1 MKQKHEDIK
10 EKLPEYF
17 SGALS
22 EEEKTEVKGH
32 LDGCRDCREE
42 LELIKVFARV
52 DPPDPGEVFWAG
64 LPRKVI
70 SLSKEQKVRF
80 PAFQWF
86 LRPQALAAAVLLIAI
101 PLFIMLYIQNRPG
114 YYYDPL
120 FSDPLSASAVDYSRL
135 TEDDLT
141 EVSAKL
147 IFNGAATD
155 VPGGIFDENSYHEDI
170 ASLTP
175 KEVDNFFRELK
186 NEKIGG

>member
-22 EEEKTEVKGH
+22 EEEKTTVKGH
-32 LDGCRDCREE
+32 LDGCRDCRDE
-42 LELIKVFARV
+42 LELIEAFGKV
-52 DPPDPGEVFWAG
+52 DPPDPGEFFWAG

-86 LRPQALAAAVLLIAI
+86 LRPPALAAAVLLIAV
-101 PLFIMLYIQNRPG
+101 PLFTMLYIQNRPG
-114 YYYDPL
+114 NYYDPL
-120 FSDPLSASAVDYSRL
+120 FSDPFSASAVDYSWL

-147 IFNGAATD
+147 IFNGDAID
-155 VPGGIFDENSYHEDI
+155 VPVGIFDENSYHEDI
-170 ASLTP
+170 ASLSS
-175 KEVDNFFRELK
+175 KEVDSLFRELK